1 MNFPEKMERA
11 ILGVKL
17 KDHIQGVEWI
27 LVHWH
32 FTCKS
37 KNPGILA
44 PLIILEQR
52 LNYKSCRVLKMVSNS
67 SFFSFLTSS
76 GSTQ

>member
-32 FTCKS
+32 FTCNS
-37 KNPGILA
+37 KTPRILA
-44 PLIILEQR
+44 PLIIFQQ
-52 LNYKSCRVLKMVSNS
+52 NIKYKSFRVKKIVSK
-67 SFFSFLTSS
+67 S
-76 GSTQ
+76 GNCSL